1 MCIRDSVNALLSEG
15 RGTTMGDGWETRRR
29 RVPGNDFIII
39 ELGTPGLISNVE
51 IDTCHFKGNFPDRAS
66 IQTIDLNNA
75 KDKMKA
81 FEASNKWEFFL
92 GEKQCKADTIHK
104 FEKNDFLHEE
114 IVSHLRLN
122 IYPDGGVSRFRIFGQ
137 PVR

>member
-1 MCIRDSVNALLSEG
+1 
-15 RGTTMGDGWETRRR
+15 MGDGWETRRR

-66 IQTIDLNNA
+66 IQTIDLNNE

-81 FEASNKWEFFL
+81 FEASNNWELFL
-92 GEKQCKADTIHK
+92 GEKKCKADTIHK
-104 FEKNDFLHEE
+104 FEKNDFLHEK
-114 IVSHLRLN
+114 IVSHIRLN

-137 PVR
+137 PVS